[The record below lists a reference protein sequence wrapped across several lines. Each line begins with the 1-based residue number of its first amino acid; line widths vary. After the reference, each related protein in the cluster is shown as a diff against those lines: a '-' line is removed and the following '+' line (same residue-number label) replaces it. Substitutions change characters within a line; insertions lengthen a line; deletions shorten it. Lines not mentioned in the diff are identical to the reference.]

1 VRPHC
6 RRRAWPVE
14 FFIGAADNEE
24 VPAEETSHDP
34 FGLLEHVATSL
45 GRHFY
50 TYVFHPDGTFD
61 TIFEIGAAWDTFL
74 GGPLPEG
81 IDDDAAWVAAVH
93 PEDRAL
99 YERLDEPIRRGEPVD
114 AQYRLIG
121 MDSKIRWVEVHERAR
136 SRGDGT
142 IVVDGVVSDITA
154 RKETELALEAA
165 LRRADRIAR
174 VDGLTGAYNRRH
186 VTEVLEA
193 ELARAGR
200 SGEPVGL
207 LLLDLDHFKRVN
219 DHHGHGGGDEVLRET
234 TRRISAAVRGYDTV
248 GRWGGEEFIVI
259 VPGLVDDEALRAAAE
274 GVRRAIRQAPFA
286 LGDELIMVTASVGA
300 AHAADGEGAD
310 DLVSAADR
318 ALYSAKRRGR
328 DRVEL
333 ASEVDDTDAAGDDV
347 EALRVAQALASASSV
362 REGISPIHDEQVA
375 RLAAMVAEELALPR
389 ELIRRVRL
397 GGWLHDVGKV
407 AVPDRILTKTGE
419 LEPIE
424 WAIIR
429 THPEVG
435 EELIRRIPVLAGAA
449 RAVRHHHE
457 RFDGTGY
464 PDGLAGEAI
473 PIEARI
479 VAAVD
484 TYCAITDDRLFR
496 PSRTYTDAIGELQ
509 RSAGTQLD
517 PWVVTAL
524 VRALERERGRIAA
537 SLLRGVA

>member
-1 VRPHC
+1 
-6 RRRAWPVE
+6 
-14 FFIGAADNEE
+14 
-24 VPAEETSHDP
+24 
-34 FGLLEHVATSL
+34 
-45 GRHFY
+45 
-50 TYVFHPDGTFD
+50 
-61 TIFEIGAAWDTFL
+61 
-74 GGPLPEG
+74 
-81 IDDDAAWVAAVH
+81 
-93 PEDRAL
+93 
-99 YERLDEPIRRGEPVD
+99 
-114 AQYRLIG
+114 
-121 MDSKIRWVEVHERAR
+121 
-136 SRGDGT
+136 
-142 IVVDGVVSDITA
+142 
-154 RKETELALEAA
+154 
-165 LRRADRIAR
+165 
-174 VDGLTGAYNRRH
+174 
-186 VTEVLEA
+186 
-193 ELARAGR
+193 
-200 SGEPVGL
+200 VGL

-234 TRRISAAVRGYDTV
+234 VRRIAAVVRGYDTV
-248 GRWGGEEFIVI
+248 GRWGGEEFIVV
-259 VPGLVDDEALRAAAE
+259 VPGLADEEALRAAAE

-286 LGDELIMVTASVGA
+286 LGDELVVVTVSVGA

-318 ALYSAKRRGR
+318 ALYAAKRRGR

-333 ASEVDDTDAAGDDV
+333 ASEVDDTDAGGDDI

-375 RLAAMVAEELALPR
+375 RLAALVAEELALPR
-389 ELIRRVRL
+389 ELVRRVRL

-407 AVPDRILTKTGE
+407 AVPDRILTKTAALDE
-419 LEPIE
+419 HE
-424 WAIIR
+424 WAIVR

-464 PDGLAGEAI
+464 PDGLAGETI
-473 PIEARI
+473 PLEARI

-496 PSRTYTDAIGELQ
+496 PSRSHTDAIAELE

>member
-1 VRPHC
+1 MKFC
-6 RRRAWPVE
+6 RD
-14 FFIGAADNEE
+14 AADNDR
-24 VPAEETSHDP
+24 VPTEDSSHDP

-50 TYVFHPDGTFD
+50 TYVFDPDGTFD

-81 IDDDAAWVAAVH
+81 VDDDTAWVAAVH
-93 PEDRAL
+93 PDDRAL
-99 YERLDEPIRRGEPVD
+99 YDRLDEPIRRGEPVD

-121 MDSKIRWVEVHERAR
+121 IDGRTRWVEVHERAR
-136 SRGDGT
+136 TGGDGR
-142 IVVDGVVSDITA
+142 IVVDGIVSDITA
-154 RKETELALEAA
+154 RKETELALKTA
-165 LRRADRIAR
+165 LRKADRIAR

-193 ELARAGR
+193 ELARANRG
-200 SGEPVGL
+200 GESVGL

-234 TRRISAAVRGYDTV
+234 VRRIGAVVRGYDTV

-259 VPGLVDDEALRAAAE
+259 VPGLSDEEALRAAAE
-274 GVRRAIRQAPFA
+274 GVRRAIRQGPFA
-286 LGDELIMVTASVGA
+286 LGDELVVVTVSVGA
-300 AHAADGEGAD
+300 AHAADGEGPD

-318 ALYSAKRRGR
+318 ALYAAKRRGR

-333 ASEVDDTDAAGDDV
+333 ASEVDDTDAGGDDV

-375 RLAAMVAEELALPR
+375 RLAALVAEELALPR
-389 ELIRRVRL
+389 ELVRRVRL

-407 AVPDRILTKTGE
+407 AVPDRILTKTSG
-419 LEPIE
+419 LDPHE

-435 EELIRRIPVLAGAA
+435 EELIRRIPVLAGAG

-464 PDGLAGEAI
+464 PDALAGEAI

-496 PSRTYTDAIGELQ
+496 PSRSHTDAIVELE
-509 RSAGTQLD
+509 RAAGTQLD

>member
-1 VRPHC
+1 MPT
-6 RRRAWPVE
+6 E
-14 FFIGAADNEE
+14 DS
-24 VPAEETSHDP
+24 SHDP

-50 TYVFHPDGTFD
+50 TYVFNPDGTFD
-61 TIFEIGAAWDTFL
+61 TIFEIGAAWESFL
-74 GGPLPEG
+74 GGSLAAD

-93 PEDRAL
+93 PDDRAL
-99 YERLDEPIRRGEPVD
+99 YDGLDEPIRRGEQVE

-121 MDSKIRWVEVHERAR
+121 FDGVTRWVEVHERAR

-234 TRRISAAVRGYDTV
+234 TRRIAAAVRGYDTV

-274 GVRRAIRQAPFA
+274 GVRRAIREAPFA
-286 LGDELIMVTASVGA
+286 LGDELVVVTVSVGA

-318 ALYSAKRRGR
+318 ALYAAKRRGR

-333 ASEVDDTDAAGDDV
+333 ASEVDETDAGGDDI

-375 RLAAMVAEELALPR
+375 RLAALVAEELALPR

-407 AVPDRILTKTGE
+407 AVPDRILTKNGE
-419 LEPIE
+419 LEPHE
-424 WAIIR
+424 WAIVR

-435 EELIRRIPVLAGAA
+435 EELIRRIPLLAGAA

-457 RFDGTGY
+457 RWDGRGY
-464 PDGLAGEAI
+464 PDGLAGETI
-473 PIEARI
+473 PLEARI

-484 TYCAITDDRLFR
+484 TYCAITDDRLFQ
-496 PSRTYTDAIGELQ
+496 PSRSHTDAIRELEH
-509 RSAGTQLD
+509 SAGT
-517 PWVVTAL
+517 
-524 VRALERERGRIAA
+524 
-537 SLLRGVA
+537 